1 MTNLL
6 WLLPALPAFGFAI
19 NGLLA
24 LAGARRTEG
33 PDRGIVGFLAVLFP
47 VLSFLLTLV
56 LWQNLSAATESVRSQ
71 SELLGVKLQA
81 PAFAQTMGD
90 WIRAGDLAIDFGFR
104 FDKLTGI
111 MLLFV
116 TGIGSLIHLYSIGYM
131 AHDRGFARFMAYLN
145 LFLANMVVLVLGNGP
160 IVTFLGWEGVGLC
173 SYLLI
178 GFWHHDEANGSA
190 ATKAFLVN
198 RVGDLAFLV
207 GIFLLWQIM
216 GGPKSSLTYE
226 AISAWFRDPLHASQL
241 AVPAVAGL
249 LTLSTLLLFVGCTG
263 KSAQIPLLTWLPDAM
278 AGPTPVSALIHAATM
293 VTSGVFL
300 LARMSDVFAMA
311 TTTLHVIAWVGAL
324 TAAWA
329 AITGLF
335 QHDIKKVLAYST
347 VSQLGFMFLAAGV
360 GAFDAGIFHVFTHAF
375 FKAVL
380 FLGAGSVI
388 HALSGEQD
396 IRRMGGLVRKLPV
409 TFAAM
414 FAGWYAIVG
423 LPFGAGFWS
432 KDLILE
438 RVYVHGGMGLYA
450 IALGSAVITAVYM
463 TRMMILVFWSPSR
476 VDEEVSHHIHE
487 SPLSMQV
494 PLWILGV
501 GALCVG
507 FFWADMI
514 HLDWFA
520 RQLEDVVGPAQVL
533 LVAHGSTHGP
543 SPWLLAAFGVTAAVV
558 GIAIAFGLFRNGAFR
573 ENGREPM
580 GTGPRWWMLAF
591 DGLHTV
597 VGIWPVSLVS
607 WVLDNWIQPLLMG
620 VLRVFG
626 WLVELTGSVARLFQ
640 RSRLRTH
647 MALSILGLALLLL
660 FLARELL

>member
-6 WLLPALPAFGFAI
+6 WLLPVLPAAGFAI

-24 LAGARRTEG
+24 LAGSRRGEG

-47 VLSFLLTLV
+47 VLSFLLTV
-56 LWQNLSAATESVRSQ
+56 ALWWNLSEATEMVRGQ

-90 WIRAGDLAIDFGFR
+90 WIRVGDLSISFGFR

-131 AHDRGFARFMAYLN
+131 ANDRGFARYMAYLN
-145 LFLANMVVLVLGNGP
+145 LFLANMVVLVLGDGP
-160 IVTFLGWEGVGLC
+160 VVTFLGWEGVGLC

-178 GFWHHDEANGSA
+178 GFWHHDESNGSA

-198 RVGDLAFLV
+198 RVGDLGFLV
-207 GIFLLWQIM
+207 GVFLLWQIM
-216 GGPKSSLTYE
+216 GPGSSLTYE
-226 AISAWFRDPLHASQL
+226 AISAWFRDPAHLQQL
-241 AVPAVAGL
+241 AMPGVATL
-249 LTLSTLLLFVGCTG
+249 LTLSTVFLFVGCTG

-300 LARMSDVFAMA
+300 LARMADVFVAA
-311 TTTLHVIAWVGAL
+311 PFTLHLIAWVGAL

-329 AITGLF
+329 AVTGLF

-360 GAFDAGIFHVFTHAF
+360 GAFDAGLFHVFTHAF

-423 LPFGAGFWS
+423 LPLGAGFWS
-432 KDLILE
+432 KDMILE
-438 RVYVHGGMGLYA
+438 RVYVHGGIGLYA
-450 IALGSAVITAVYM
+450 IALGSAVVTAVYM

-476 VDEEVSHHIHE
+476 VDHEVAHHIHE
-487 SPLSMQV
+487 SPPSMQI

-501 GALCVG
+501 GALSVG
-507 FFWADMI
+507 FLWADMI
-514 HLDWFA
+514 HLDWFS
-520 RQLEDVVGPAQVL
+520 RQLSDVVGAAQASL
-533 LVAHGSTHGP
+533 AGDAPGHGP
-543 SPWLLAAFGVTAAVV
+543 SPWLLASFGVTAAVV
-558 GIAIAFGLFRNGAFR
+558 GILVAFGLFRSGYFR

-580 GTGPRWWMLAF
+580 DYRARWWMLAF
-591 DGLHTV
+591 DGLHTL
-597 VGIWPVSLVS
+597 VGIWPATVVS
-607 WVLDNWIQPLLMG
+607 WVLDTWIQPLLMG
-620 VLRVFG
+620 LLRIFA
-626 WLVELTGSVARLFQ
+626 WLVEVAGSTLRLLQ
-640 RSRLRTH
+640 RSRLRTN
-647 MALSILGLALLLL
+647 MALSVLGLALLLL